1 MKKKLLFS
9 ISACILALILSFSC
23 VLMSKQNSDYVSEV
37 ATVRTVE
44 VESQNIDCES
54 IFNQFQNAKL
64 EHDGLLT
71 TFEGYQPLKL
81 SDLME
86 LDNLSESEIQEVDST
101 QIKYNFSYDHET
113 NLVTLNVIMI
123 GETEETLIDTVIGA
137 AFVNEKGELDAVL
150 DLDGE
155 YILLSE
161 MQDSGMI
168 ENCGWFKKALKKVKK
183 VVKTTT
189 GKVAATLTV
198 AAPLV
203 IGVIGACTGI
213 GLVATIAAGAVAGAA
228 IMGTATALE
237 TYSMDGKV
245 DWGAVGLASGI
256 GAAVGAV
263 ASAVGYGIGAGIKS
277 ACTKMTG
284 TDKISQGKGYK
295 SFESFKK
302 ENGLAGENKAWHH
315 IVEQHSDN
323 IAKFG
328 NEAIHN
334 TGNLVKIPSGYKGS
348 LHSKITGF
356 YKSNNKAITGSA
368 NMSVRS
374 WLSTKSFD
382 FQYQFGVEKL
392 LEFAKELGITVILP

>member
-1 MKKKLLFS
+1 
-9 ISACILALILSFSC
+9 
-23 VLMSKQNSDYVSEV
+23 MSKQNSDYVSEV

-213 GLVATIAAGAVAGAA
+213 GLVATIAVGAVAGAA

-263 ASAVGYGIGAGIKS
+263 SSAVSYGITSGIKAHIS
-277 ACTKMTG
+277 KNSIPKYPGDDGTKCP
-284 TDKISQGKGYK
+284 GKGYEWRGNGDPSTGK
-295 SFESFKK
+295 GSWYNPKTGESMHPDL
-302 ENGLAGENKAWHH
+302 GHGEPIGPHWDYT
-315 IVEQHSDN
+315 S
-323 IAKFG
+323 
-328 NEAIHN
+328 
-334 TGNLVKIPSGYKGS
+334 PSGETYRIFPNGTYS
-348 LHSKITGF
+348 LK
-356 YKSNNKAITGSA
+356 
-368 NMSVRS
+368 
-374 WLSTKSFD
+374 
-382 FQYQFGVEKL
+382 
-392 LEFAKELGITVILP
+392 